1 MARQADRPLAIVT
14 DRLPTVLWMLSL
26 ESRRVE
32 GRQRVALGL
41 SKRSTLKWRFRDA
54 NPANVALKTADV
66 INLIISP
73 SSIFI

>member
-1 MARQADRPLAIVT
+1 
-14 DRLPTVLWMLSL
+14 MLSL

-66 INLIISP
+66 INIIISP
-73 SSIFI
+73 SSFFI